1 MNILLTITIRVHQQG
16 NNASGQMDQK
26 VWVRHFFGVD
36 FGIFWVSSHWHLSHV
51 PWFSHPTFHPQQVPC
66 VDGKIIFRWWVIPSS
81 RPLYPIA
88 RHFLINEQILSRV
101 SDMPWKSVRQ
111 LRPCTWWSVSQRCCK
126 DMCTLRCLCHRV
138 KNRTCSRAHFRK
150 LGWGWVGWG
159 WGGVGW
165 G

>member
-1 MNILLTITIRVHQQG
+1 MLPARWI
-16 NNASGQMDQK
+16 QM

-51 PWFSHPTFHPQQVPC
+51 LLVFTPHARSQKCCCSASNIFN
-66 VDGKIIFRWWVIPSS
+66 DGKIIISMVSNTQLPSPPS
-81 RPLYPIA
+81 NRL

-111 LRPCTWWSVSQRCCK
+111 LRPRTWWSVSQRCCK
-126 DMCTLRCLCHRV
+126 DMCMLRCLGHRV

-150 LGWGWVGWG
+150 LGWGGAG
-159 WGGVGW
+159 
-165 G
+165 